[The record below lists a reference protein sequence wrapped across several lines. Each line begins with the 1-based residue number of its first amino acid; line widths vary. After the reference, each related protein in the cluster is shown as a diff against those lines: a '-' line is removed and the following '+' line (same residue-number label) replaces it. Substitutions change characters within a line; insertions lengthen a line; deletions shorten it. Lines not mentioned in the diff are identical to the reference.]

1 MLAKK
6 LIDPAEEIVVFN
18 TGASQKY
25 TDIVSLDLPRIGQG
39 GAVD

>member
-6 LIDPAEEIVVFN
+6 LIHPDDEIVVFN

-25 TDIVSLDLPRIGQG
+25 TDMVPLECRG
-39 GAVD
+39 